1 MYSANHGAAGA
12 GGRRSRGPSPI
23 RCRPSTSPA
32 ARFPRSA
39 ATRLLLCAALCLPAP
54 LRAQSAPADTAGPHP
69 GAAAAAAAAAAP
81 AREDA
86 NPLTAEVRFAQFV
99 QGPVAGGVVQAGEY
113 GGRLQVELK
122 IDTRKL
128 GLWPGGT
135 LAALA
140 ATRYGESASG
150 NAGAAIPVNTALIDP
165 ATEGTAT
172 SLVALN
178 YTQLLPFGK
187 PGNAVVLALGRFSTL
202 ELIPDGTGMTGYMNT
217 GQLAPTHEVRN
228 VPATTLG
235 ATAAVVLGGEP
246 VFTLLAID
254 SRNSQ
259 MTSGLS
265 DAFEHGVTLSPALVL
280 PTRFFG
286 RTGHQGLRATWSSQE
301 LTPFDEIPHL
311 FLPRPDSAGP
321 LERKSGGWSLTY
333 TADQYVR
340 ETPGPPHRGWRLYWQ
355 AGVADASTNPIGRYF
370 NVGIG
375 GDSPFSG
382 RTLDR
387 FGIGWAYTGF
397 GDDFK
402 ELFDPLLEIE
412 DEQSM
417 EAFYNLALAPWL
429 RFTADLQVIRPFRSG
444 VETAWVP
451 GARLELVF

>member
-1 MYSANHGAAGA
+1 MYSANHGAAGT
-12 GGRRSRGPSPI
+12 GGRRARGPSLI
-23 RCRPSTSPA
+23 HRGPSTSPA
-32 ARFPRSA
+32 VPFPGSA

-54 LRAQSAPADTAGPHP
+54 LRAQSAPAATE
-69 GAAAAAAAAAAP
+69 
-81 AREDA
+81 EDA
-86 NPLTAEVRFAQFV
+86 NPLAAEVRFAQFL
-99 QGPVAGGVVQAGEY
+99 QGPVAGGVEQAGEY

-135 LAALA
+135 LTALA
-140 ATRYGESASG
+140 ATRYGESAAAD
-150 NAGAAIPVNTALIDP
+150 AGAAIPVNTALIDP

-187 PGNAVVLALGRFSTL
+187 PGNALILALGRFSTL
-202 ELIPDGTGMTGYMNT
+202 ALIPDGTGMTGYMNT
-217 GQLAPTHEVRN
+217 AQLAPTHELRN

-235 ATAAVVLGGEP
+235 VTAALVLGGEP
-246 VFTLLAID
+246 VFTFMAID

-265 DAFEHGVTLSPALVL
+265 DAFKQGVTLSPALTL

-286 RTGHQGLRATWSSQE
+286 RTGHQGVRATWSTQE

-311 FLPRPDSAGP
+311 FLPRPDSAAP
-321 LERKSGGWSLTY
+321 VERESGGWSLTY

-340 ETPGPPHRGWRLYWQ
+340 EIPGPPHTGWRLYWQ
-355 AGVADASTNPIGRYF
+355 AGMADASTNPIDRYF

-375 GDSPFSG
+375 GSSPFRG
-382 RTLDR
+382 RPLDR

-397 GDDFK
+397 GDDF
-402 ELFDPLLEIE
+402 EALLAPLVEID
-412 DEQSM
+412 DEQSV
-417 EAFYNLALAPWL
+417 EAFYNLALAPWMRL
-429 RFTADLQVIRPFRSG
+429 TADLQVIRSFRSR

>member
-1 MYSANHGAAGA
+1 MCSANDAGRGSGEGGGRAPVIVRRRPFTWLGVRAIPGAMAVSLLLSAMQWVPVQGQTPPAGAGAAGPQA
-12 GGRRSRGPSPI
+12 G
-23 RCRPSTSPA
+23 TA
-32 ARFPRSA
+32 ADA
-39 ATRLLLCAALCLPAP
+39 
-54 LRAQSAPADTAGPHP
+54 
-69 GAAAAAAAAAAP
+69 

-86 NPLTAEVRFAQFV
+86 NPLAAEVRFAQFV
-99 QGPVAGGVVQAGEY
+99 QGPVSGGVEHAGEY

-122 IDTRKL
+122 VDTRKL

-187 PGNAVVLALGRFSTL
+187 PGNALVLALGRFSTL
-202 ELIPDGTGMTGYMNT
+202 ALIPDGTGMTGYMNT
-217 GQLAPTHEVRN
+217 AQLAPTHEVRN

-235 ATAAVVLGGEP
+235 VTAALVLGGEP
-246 VFTLLAID
+246 VFTLMAID

-259 MTSGLS
+259 MTGGLS
-265 DAFEHGVTLSPALVL
+265 DAFKYGVTLSPALTL
-280 PTRFFG
+280 RTRFFG
-286 RTGHQGLRATWSSQE
+286 RTGHQGLRGTWSSQA

-321 LERKSGGWSLTY
+321 VERESGGWSLTY
-333 TADQYVR
+333 TADQYIR
-340 ETPGPPHRGWRLYWQ
+340 ENPGPPHTGWRLYWQ
-355 AGVADASTNPIGRYF
+355 AGVADASTNPIGWYF

-375 GDSPFSG
+375 GNSPFG
-382 RTLDR
+382 ARTLDR

-402 ELFDPLLEIE
+402 ALFDPLVRIE
-412 DEQSM
+412 DEQSV

-429 RFTADLQVIRPFRSG
+429 RLTADLQVIWPFRAR
-444 VETAWVP
+444 VETAIVP